1 MKNGIFKLSL
11 VNVKSALVYG
21 LLWGLLAMLLNMQ
34 MAGSVFNLN
43 WKDVVDSGIMAMI
56 AAVISLLKNLFTTDE
71 GKFVG
76 LVDVVEPK

>member
-1 MKNGIFKLSL
+1 MKNGILKLSL

-21 LLWGLLAMLLNMQ
+21 LLWGLLAVLINVQ

-43 WKDVVDSGIMAMI
+43 WRDVLDTGVMAMI
-56 AAVISLLKNLFTTDE
+56 AVIISLLKNLFTTDD
-71 GKFVG
+71 GKFAG